1 MNPGRSTWHTWPVP
15 ETSNPY
21 RDLPPVDEV
30 LNALDG
36 LGLPRPLLVQSA
48 RSALEQARVEI
59 ASGGEPDVIGLATDL
74 VTGLRRAA
82 THPVVNASGVLLHT
96 NLGRAP
102 LSSRAADAAHTAA
115 ASYTNVELDLGTGD
129 RGGRGGY
136 VRELL
141 RALTGAEDALVVNNN
156 AAAVLLALAANAT
169 GKAVP
174 VSRGE
179 LIEIG
184 GSYRLPLVMEAGG
197 ARLVEVGTTNRT
209 RLGDFTTAL
218 QIHDCGAVLRVHPSN
233 YRMEGFVEEAALED
247 LVVLAHQHEVP
258 LIHDVG
264 SGLIDA
270 TAPWLGARL
279 PRWLADE
286 PGVRQ
291 SIDAGAD
298 LVTFSGDK
306 LIGGPQAGIIV
317 GTGRMVERVR
327 RHALARA
334 LRVDAMTDAALAA
347 TLESMADGN
356 AEDIP
361 FWRMATLTD
370 AELGPRVERL
380 AARIGNRVIAGESVI
395 GAGSLPGVG
404 IPTPQVALEDEDHLF
419 GPLLATDHP
428 ILTRRQ
434 GQDLLIDLRAVAP
447 DDDELVAEMVARCR

>member
-1 MNPGRSTWHTWPVP
+1 
-15 ETSNPY
+15 
-21 RDLPPVDEV
+21 VDEV

>member
-233 YRMEGFVEEAALED
+233 YRMEGFVGEAALED

>member
-1 MNPGRSTWHTWPVP
+1 
-15 ETSNPY
+15 
-21 RDLPPVDEV
+21 VDEV

-74 VTGLRRAA
+74 VTGVRRAA

-156 AAAVLLALAANAT
+156 AAAVLLALAATAT